1 MFLVL
6 LVGFAASILGDSI
19 TETMLLAHF
28 DADVVA
34 QMFLVNAIF
43 LFLVSGPIL
52 SVIDRIDRG
61 FLFKTILLTH
71 LSLIIIIRI
80 LLYMGAEFLYPF
92 IYSYAY
98 ISKIIFFLLFWV
110 LINDLVD
117 SRKAATLFPRL
128 AAGGTAGAITI
139 SFLVPWL
146 MTFFEVHDLFY
157 VWGTLVFCVY
167 LLFIPVKKMVGIH
180 FKVNRDRIGFPVK
193 SIRSLLGD
201 LKLLKNEPMLKHVSI
216 LYGLIFF
223 LLIVQ
228 QYYFYSQIQS
238 SVHGGEEQVISF
250 LGYFNGTSMIMTLIL
265 QLVLAGNL
273 IKRFGSTRSMLL
285 LPVIFG
291 LNYFA
296 MFFVAGGISGTVVSL
311 FQIIVIGKG
320 LRLAFFDSFFTPNLQ
335 IFFSSLPQEIRGRG
349 KVLVDG
355 VVKPFAIIIAGLWI
369 IIVSQKTSETVN
381 YFILSIVSVIAIIE
395 ACRLKAKYAQSLI
408 MYFTGNTKK
417 ESAVLSKRLKIRA
430 RANFHEMIN
439 EKLKHEDFIVKKFII
454 EFLADSATDEAVTI
468 LVDNLKNIDPK
479 VRATVLVAL
488 GKLKIENVKGS
499 IIACLSDPDNR
510 VIANAIISLSH
521 YKDSL
526 LKEHI
531 EPFLYHSN
539 QRVCTDAMIALWP
552 LLDENRQ
559 EHLLNGLE
567 GELSDR
573 TSTPLKVSSNLYL
586 LGEIDDKRTLKI
598 LNRFHSLNKSN
609 YENQMVFDQ
618 MVNAI
623 SKKNSKLSLKILLE
637 IAFVSSRKRRLIIE
651 RKIVSLFE
659 IIDFCDIVSF
669 LNEKNCIGRNLM
681 FHAIFDM
688 PEVFQEKIRPQ
699 LQNIASEE
707 IELLKCSLDVFDK
720 VSRYQ
725 GTELFCCA
733 LMEEYIENDLETL
746 TLIASLSD
754 TSGMLKNCIL
764 QLSSND
770 EYVRANAL
778 EMMGNTGIVRLNR
791 AVIKMIEQKENLLQK
806 VNHTLE
812 LKTEQYLVLE
822 QFTNDENR
830 WVAECA
836 NFSLVAFKNLVPDCS
851 KV

>member
-1 MFLVL
+1 MKIRKIEFCYAMMFMVL

-43 LFLVSGPIL
+43 LFLASGPIL
-52 SVIDRIDRG
+52 SIIDRIDRG
-61 FLFKTILLTH
+61 FLFKTTLLAH
-71 LSLIIIIRI
+71 LSIIIIIRF
-80 LLYMGAEFLYPF
+80 LLYMGTEFLYPF
-92 IYSYAY
+92 FYSYAY

-110 LINDLVD
+110 LANDLVD

-128 AAGGTAGAITI
+128 AAGGTIGAITI

-146 MTFFEVHDLFY
+146 MTFFEVQDLFY
-157 VWGTLVFCVY
+157 VWGALVFCVY
-167 LLFIPVKKMVGIH
+167 LLFIPVKRNVGIH

-216 LYGLIFF
+216 LYGLVFF

-228 QYYFYSQIQS
+228 QYYFYSQIQNS
-238 SVHGGEEQVISF
+238 LHGEEQVISF

-273 IKRFGSTRSMLL
+273 IKRFGSTRTMLV

-291 LNYFA
+291 LNYAA
-296 MFFVAGGISGTVVSL
+296 MFFVSGGISGAVFSL

-355 VVKPFAIIIAGLWI
+355 VVKPFAIIVAGVWLI
-369 IIVSQKTSETVN
+369 TVSSKIPETVN
-381 YFILSIVSVIAIIE
+381 YLVLSIVSVIAVIE
-395 ACRLKAKYAQSLI
+395 AWRLKSKYAQSLI
-408 MYFTGNTKK
+408 MYFTGNNKK

-430 RANFHEMIN
+430 RTNFHEMIN
-439 EKLKHEDFIVKKFII
+439 EKLKNEDFIVKRFII

-468 LVDNLKNIDPK
+468 LTDNLKNSDPK
-479 VRATVLVAL
+479 VRATVLAAL
-488 GKLKIENVKGS
+488 GKLKIENVKGC
-499 IIACLSDPDNR
+499 IIACLSDADNR
-510 VIANAIISLSH
+510 VIANAIIALSH
-521 YKDSL
+521 YKNLSL
-526 LKEHI
+526 KGYI

-539 QRVCTDAMIALWP
+539 RRVCTDAMIALWP

-559 EHLLNGLE
+559 EHLLNELE
-567 GELSDR
+567 CELNDR
-573 TSTPLKVSSNLYL
+573 TSTPLRISSNLYL

-598 LNRFHSLNKSN
+598 LDRFHLSNKN
-609 YENQMVFDQ
+609 DYENQMVFDQ
-618 MVNAI
+618 MVNAV
-623 SKKNSKLSLKILLE
+623 SKKNSRQSLKILLE
-637 IAFVSSRKRRLIIE
+637 IASVSSSKRKLTIK
-651 RKIVSLFE
+651 RKIISLFE
-659 IIDFCDIVSF
+659 IIDFCDIVNC
-669 LNEKNCIGRNLM
+669 LNEKNCVGRNLM

-688 PEVFQEKIRPQ
+688 PEEFHEKIRPQ
-699 LQNIASEE
+699 LQHIASEE
-707 IELLKCSLDVFDK
+707 INFLKSNMDVFDK
-720 VSRYQ
+720 VSGYR

-746 TLIASLSD
+746 TIIA
-754 TSGMLKNCIL
+754 
-764 QLSSND
+764 
-770 EYVRANAL
+770 
-778 EMMGNTGIVRLNR
+778 
-791 AVIKMIEQKENLLQK
+791 
-806 VNHTLE
+806 
-812 LKTEQYLVLE
+812 
-822 QFTNDENR
+822 
-830 WVAECA
+830 
-836 NFSLVAFKNLVPDCS
+836 
-851 KV
+851 